1 MAKLE
6 YEIEIK
12 TEKTIYYYI
21 LLLLLKLKIE
31 WLGWWFINRYW
42 DCVIIKLSAGKP
54 IKSITIGSFIEYT
67 DESK

>member
-21 LLLLLKLKIE
+21 LLFLLKLKIE
-31 WLGWWFINRYW
+31 WLGWWFIHKYWNR
-42 DCVIIKLSAGKP
+42 VIINLSCGKP
-54 IKSITIGSFIEYT
+54 IKSITIGNFIEYT
-67 DESK
+67 DENK